1 MPNSSQAKLSV
12 LDQFTPDV
20 LGVIWITHE
29 DLKRDLANFEDFNY
43 LFDGL
48 ISQYIYGQETNSD
61 KHAHIFFTEN
71 YNDKIFLA
79 HLRTRDL
86 KKSQIAAD
94 IDEQIALFQTS
105 KNENKI
111 IFILDKTTENWHSDL
126 KTRFPNFDFKIL
138 KV

>member
-1 MPNSSQAKLSV
+1 MVK
-12 LDQFTPDV
+12 
-20 LGVIWITHE
+20 
-29 DLKRDLANFEDFNY
+29 KRTATSMLTF
-43 LFDGL
+43 
-48 ISQYIYGQETNSD
+48 
-61 KHAHIFFTEN
+61 FFTEN